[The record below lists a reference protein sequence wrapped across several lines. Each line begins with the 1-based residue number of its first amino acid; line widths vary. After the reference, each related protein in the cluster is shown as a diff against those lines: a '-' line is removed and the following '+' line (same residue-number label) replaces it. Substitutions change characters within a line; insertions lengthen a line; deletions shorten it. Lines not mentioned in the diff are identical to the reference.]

1 MTGTYFTVQIWYNF
15 VPPLNYC
22 KMTVIFHLLSNIK
35 WGYQHTREPSWP
47 QWFRWSMILWLLFR
61 QRILAQYFE
70 QWCFDSTLCQSSP
83 VQSTL
88 CASNCFEG
96 TLCQRVVQSS
106 PPFVLRNVL
115 MVHYAR
121 VVQSILRASE
131 CFEGTL
137 CHCSPVHP
145 LCFRFSVCTTESIK
159 FSVYHSDILH

>member
-35 WGYQHTREPSWP
+35 WGYQHTREPSRP

-88 CASNCFEG
+88 YASNCFEG

-106 PPFVLRNVL
+106 P
-115 MVHYAR
+115 
-121 VVQSILRASE
+121 
-131 CFEGTL
+131 
-137 CHCSPVHP
+137 VHP
-145 LCFRFSVCTTESIK
+145 LCFKLFWRYIVPESSPVQSTLCSSVCFDGTLCQSSPVHPSC
-159 FSVYHSDILH
+159 FRMFWRYSVPL